1 MKSRARQ
8 LNALF
13 DHLLHLKSLQRTG
26 WLDRGVPP
34 LEGES
39 VADHTT
45 LTALIAWLVALDDP
59 DLDAGKV
66 LQLALVHDLA
76 ESIAGDPT
84 PYDRDE
90 IPPASDPD
98 AVRAFF
104 SVRHPRSPESRARKE
119 ASEAEA
125 TQRLT
130 SLMPDIAAAS
140 VTKLTAEYETG
151 QTPEARFVKQ
161 VDLLE
166 AFLQSRH
173 YADRFPELPFEG
185 FRLQAEQ
192 EITHPVLAAIRDDRL
207 QGSSDSEGEPE
218 GS

>member
-1 MKSRARQ
+1 MSRAGQ

-13 DHLLHLKSLQRTG
+13 AHLHQLKSLKRTG

-34 LEGES
+34 EDAES

-59 DLDAGKV
+59 ELDASRV

-84 PYDRDE
+84 PYEREE
-90 IPPASDPD
+90 ILPASDPA

-104 SVRHPRSPESRARKE
+104 SVRHPRSAESRVRKQ
-119 ASEAEA
+119 EAETA
-125 TQRLT
+125 AMTRLT
-130 SLMPDIAAAS
+130 GLLPEIAADELAA
-140 VTKLTAEYETG
+140 LWEEYEA
-151 QTPEARFVKQ
+151 QSSPEARFVKQ

-166 AFLQSRH
+166 AFLQSRE
-173 YADRFPELPFEG
+173 YAERFPDLPFDG

-192 EITHPVLAAIRDDRL
+192 EISHPALVALRDDRL
-207 QGSSDSEGEPE
+207 HGSLPS
-218 GS
+218 